1 MDFQIKLF
9 LKIFIKRNEKNS
21 NSFFFFSGK
30 EIDSFSSKIR
40 FSPVNSIVFTKLNY
54 IKFKRKVVFC

>member
-1 MDFQIKLF
+1 MKKTQIL
-9 LKIFIKRNEKNS
+9 L
-21 NSFFFFSGK
+21 FFFSGK